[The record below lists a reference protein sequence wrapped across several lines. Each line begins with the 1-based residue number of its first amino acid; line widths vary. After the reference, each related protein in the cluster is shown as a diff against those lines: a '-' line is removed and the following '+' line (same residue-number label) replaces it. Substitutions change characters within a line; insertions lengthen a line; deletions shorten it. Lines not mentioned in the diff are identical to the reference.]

1 MSRGRTGFTA
11 TVAPLAWLIS
21 VGGRAE
27 FVALLT
33 PVAARFISLLTY
45 LYVSLAEEIKRVL
58 LEHPEIL
65 VEVLTAKPE
74 IVYEA
79 LARLMP
85 WQNLATK
92 DDLRRL
98 EEKIATKDDLRR
110 VEERIGKLEDR
121 VEGLEERLD
130 MVEEKMAT
138 KEELRAVETS
148 LREEIRRVE
157 TSLREEIGRVEESLR
172 EDMRR
177 LWLALNALGARW
189 GVFSEDAFRSG
200 VRELLRDAGYV
211 VERWVYYDDRG
222 YVYGYP
228 SEVELDIII
237 KDGRTLAVEIT
248 SALKRGD
255 LQQIKRKVELFSA
268 VTGRGVDA
276 VYVITPFI
284 HDRNPDAVIA
294 VANAMGIVVVW
305 PRP

>member
-1 MSRGRTGFTA
+1 MVMKSRNLGT
-11 TVAPLAWLIS
+11 
-21 VGGRAE
+21 
-27 FVALLT
+27 
-33 PVAARFISLLTY
+33 
-45 LYVSLAEEIKRVL
+45 
-58 LEHPEIL
+58 LEMEIL

-98 EEKIATKDDLRR
+98 EEKMATKDDLRR
-110 VEERIGKLEDR
+110 VEESIGRLEER
-121 VEGLEERLD
+121 VEGLEERLG
-130 MVEEKMAT
+130 MVEEKVAT

-157 TSLREEIGRVEESLR
+157 TSLREEIGEVEESLR
-172 EDMRR
+172 DMRR

-200 VRELLRDAGYV
+200 VRELLRDAGYA
-211 VERWVYYDDRG
+211 VERWIYYDDRG

-228 SEVELDIII
+228 SEVELDVVAR
-237 KDGRTLAVEIT
+237 DGRTFAVEIT
-248 SALKRGD
+248 SALRRGD

-268 VTGRGVDA
+268 VTGRRVDA
-276 VYVITPFI
+276 VYATTPFI
-284 HDRNPDAVIA
+284 HDRNPNAVVA
-294 VANAMGIVVVW
+294 FANAMGITVM
-305 PRP
+305 RPKP

>member
-1 MSRGRTGFTA
+1 M
-11 TVAPLAWLIS
+11 
-21 VGGRAE
+21 
-27 FVALLT
+27 
-33 PVAARFISLLTY
+33 
-45 LYVSLAEEIKRVL
+45 SLAEEIRRVL

-92 DDLRRL
+92 EDLRRL
-98 EEKIATKDDLRR
+98 EEKMATKDDL
-110 VEERIGKLEDR
+110 K
-121 VEGLEERLD
+121 RL
-130 MVEEKMAT
+130 EEKMAT
-138 KEELRAVETS
+138 KEELSAVETS
-148 LREEIRRVE
+148 LREEIRRAE
-157 TSLREEIGRVEESLR
+157 TSLREEIGKVEESLR

-200 VRELLRDAGYV
+200 VRELLKDAGYT
-211 VERWVYYDDRG
+211 VERWIHYDDRG

-228 SEVELDIII
+228 SEVELDVIIR
-237 KDGRTLAVEIT
+237 DGRTLAVEIT

-255 LQQIKRKVELFSA
+255 LQQIRRKVEFFST
-268 VTGRGVDA
+268 VTGRRVDA

-284 HDRNPDAVIA
+284 HDRNPDAVVA
-294 VANAMGIVVVW
+294 VASSMGITVVW

>member
-1 MSRGRTGFTA
+1 
-11 TVAPLAWLIS
+11 
-21 VGGRAE
+21 
-27 FVALLT
+27 
-33 PVAARFISLLTY
+33 

-92 DDLRRL
+92 DDLR
-98 EEKIATKDDLRR
+98 
-110 VEERIGKLEDR
+110 KL
-121 VEGLEERLD
+121 
-130 MVEEKMAT
+130 EEKMAT
-138 KEELRAVETS
+138 KKGLK
-148 LREEIRRVE
+148 RVE
-157 TSLREEIGRVEESLR
+157 TSLREDLRRVE
-172 EDMRR
+172 
-177 LWLALNALGARW
+177 LALNALGARW
-189 GVFSEDAFRSG
+189 GVLSEDAFRGG

-211 VERWVYYDDRG
+211 VERWIYYDDRG

-228 SEVELDIII
+228 SEVELDVVVR
-237 KDGRTLAVEIT
+237 DGRTFAVEIT
-248 SALKRGD
+248 SALRRGD

-268 VTGRGVDA
+268 VTGRRVDA

-294 VANAMGIVVVW
+294 AANAMGITVVW
-305 PRP
+305 PKP

>member
-1 MSRGRTGFTA
+1 
-11 TVAPLAWLIS
+11 
-21 VGGRAE
+21 
-27 FVALLT
+27 
-33 PVAARFISLLTY
+33 

-58 LEHPEIL
+58 LERPEIL

-79 LARLMP
+79 LAKLMP

-98 EEKIATKDDLRR
+98 EERMATKDDLRR
-110 VEERIGKLEDR
+110 VEESIGKLEER
-121 VEGLEERLD
+121 VEGLEERLG

-138 KEELRAVETS
+138 KEELK
-148 LREEIRRVE
+148 RVE
-157 TSLREEIGRVEESLR
+157 ASLR
-172 EDMRR
+172 EDLRR
-177 LWLALNALGARW
+177 VELALNALGARW
-189 GVFSEDAFRSG
+189 GVLSEDAFRSG
-200 VRELLRDAGYV
+200 VRELLRDAGYA
-211 VERWVYYDDRG
+211 VERWIYYDDRG

-228 SEVELDIII
+228 SEVELDVVVR
-237 KDGRTLAVEIT
+237 DGRTFAVEIT

-268 VTGRGVDA
+268 VTGRKVDA

-294 VANAMGIVVVW
+294 VANAMGITVVW

>member
-1 MSRGRTGFTA
+1 
-11 TVAPLAWLIS
+11 
-21 VGGRAE
+21 
-27 FVALLT
+27 
-33 PVAARFISLLTY
+33 
-45 LYVSLAEEIKRVL
+45 LAEEIKRVL
-58 LEHPEIL
+58 MEHPEIL

-74 IVYEA
+74 VIYEA
-79 LARLMP
+79 LAKLTP

-92 DDLRRL
+92 DDLKRL
-98 EEKIATKDDLRR
+98 EEKMATKEDLK
-110 VEERIGKLEDR
+110 KLEEKMATKEELKR
-121 VEGLEERLD
+121 LEERVNSIEERMATKEDLKRL
-130 MVEEKMAT
+130 EEKMAT

-148 LREEIRRVE
+148 LREDMRKVE
-157 TSLREEIGRVEESLR
+157 ASLR

-200 VRELLRDAGYV
+200 VRELLKDAGYTV
-211 VERWVYYDDRG
+211 DRWVYYDDKG

-228 SEVELDIII
+228 SEVELDIVI

-255 LQQIKRKVELFSA
+255 LQQIRRKVELFGM
-268 VTGRGVDA
+268 VTSRRVDA

-284 HDRNPDAVIA
+284 HDKNPDAVAA
-294 VANAMGIVVVW
+294 VASSMGINVVW

>member
-1 MSRGRTGFTA
+1 M
-11 TVAPLAWLIS
+11 
-21 VGGRAE
+21 
-27 FVALLT
+27 
-33 PVAARFISLLTY
+33 
-45 LYVSLAEEIKRVL
+45 SLAEEIKRVL

-79 LARLMP
+79 LAKLMP

-92 DDLRRL
+92 DDLRRVEESIGRL
-98 EEKIATKDDLRR
+98 EER
-110 VEERIGKLEDR
+110 VK
-121 VEGLEERLD
+121 GLEERLG

-138 KEELRAVETS
+138 KEELK
-148 LREEIRRVE
+148 RVE
-157 TSLREEIGRVEESLR
+157 ASLR
-172 EDMRR
+172 EDLRGVEKSLKEDLRR
-177 LWLALNALGARW
+177 VELALNALGARW

-200 VRELLRDAGYV
+200 VRELLRDAGYTV
-211 VERWVYYDDRG
+211 NRWVYYDDRG

-228 SEVELDIII
+228 SEVELDVVVR
-237 KDGRTLAVEIT
+237 DGGTFAVEIT
-248 SALKRGD
+248 SSLRRGD

-268 VTGRGVDA
+268 VTGRRVDA

-294 VANAMGIVVVW
+294 VANAMGITVVW

>member
-1 MSRGRTGFTA
+1 M
-11 TVAPLAWLIS
+11 
-21 VGGRAE
+21 
-27 FVALLT
+27 
-33 PVAARFISLLTY
+33 
-45 LYVSLAEEIKRVL
+45 SLAEEIKRVL

-79 LARLMP
+79 LAKLMP

-98 EEKIATKDDLRR
+98 EEKMVTKEELKRVEASLREDLRGVEKSLREDLRR
-110 VEERIGKLEDR
+110 VE
-121 VEGLEERLD
+121 
-130 MVEEKMAT
+130 
-138 KEELRAVETS
+138 
-148 LREEIRRVE
+148 
-157 TSLREEIGRVEESLR
+157 
-172 EDMRR
+172 
-177 LWLALNALGARW
+177 LALNALGARW
-189 GVFSEDAFRSG
+189 GILNEDAFRSG
-200 VRELLRDAGYV
+200 VRELLRDAGYAV
-211 VERWVYYDDRG
+211 DRWVYYDDKG

-228 SEVELDIII
+228 SEVELDVVVR
-237 KDGRTLAVEIT
+237 DGRTFAVEIT

-268 VTGRGVDA
+268 VTGRRVDA

-294 VANAMGIVVVW
+294 VANAMGITVVW

>member
-1 MSRGRTGFTA
+1 
-11 TVAPLAWLIS
+11 
-21 VGGRAE
+21 
-27 FVALLT
+27 
-33 PVAARFISLLTY
+33 
-45 LYVSLAEEIKRVL
+45 VSLTEEIRRVL

-85 WQNLATK
+85 WQNLVTK
-92 DDLRRL
+92 EDLRRL
-98 EEKIATKDDLRR
+98 EEKMATKDDL
-110 VEERIGKLEDR
+110 K
-121 VEGLEERLD
+121 RL
-130 MVEEKMAT
+130 EEKMAI
-138 KEELRAVETS
+138 KEELRTIETS

-200 VRELLRDAGYV
+200 VRELLRDAGYA
-211 VERWVYYDDRG
+211 VERWIYYDDRG

-248 SALKRGD
+248 SALRRGD

-268 VTGRGVDA
+268 NTGRRVDA

-294 VANAMGIVVVW
+294 VANAMGITVVW

>member
-1 MSRGRTGFTA
+1 M
-11 TVAPLAWLIS
+11 
-21 VGGRAE
+21 
-27 FVALLT
+27 
-33 PVAARFISLLTY
+33 
-45 LYVSLAEEIKRVL
+45 SLAEEIKRVL

-79 LARLMP
+79 LAKLMP

-92 DDLRRL
+92 DDLRRVEESIGRL
-98 EEKIATKDDLRR
+98 EER
-110 VEERIGKLEDR
+110 VK
-121 VEGLEERLD
+121 GLEERLG

-138 KEELRAVETS
+138 KEELK
-148 LREEIRRVE
+148 RVE
-157 TSLREEIGRVEESLR
+157 ASLR
-172 EDMRR
+172 EDLRGVEKSLKEDLRR
-177 LWLALNALGARW
+177 VELALNALGARW

-200 VRELLRDAGYV
+200 VRELLRDAGYTV
-211 VERWVYYDDRG
+211 NRWVYYDDRG

-228 SEVELDIII
+228 SEVELDVVVR
-237 KDGRTLAVEIT
+237 DGGTFAVEIT
-248 SALKRGD
+248 SSLRRGD

-268 VTGRGVDA
+268 VTGRRVDA

-294 VANAMGIVVVW
+294 VADAMGITVVW

>member
-1 MSRGRTGFTA
+1 M
-11 TVAPLAWLIS
+11 
-21 VGGRAE
+21 
-27 FVALLT
+27 
-33 PVAARFISLLTY
+33 
-45 LYVSLAEEIKRVL
+45 AEEIKRVL
-58 LEHPEIL
+58 MEHPEIL

-74 IVYEA
+74 VIYEA
-79 LARLMP
+79 LAKLTP

-92 DDLRRL
+92 DDLKRL
-98 EEKIATKDDLRR
+98 EEKMATKEDLK
-110 VEERIGKLEDR
+110 KLEEKMATKEELKR
-121 VEGLEERLD
+121 LEERVNSIEERMATKEDLKRL
-130 MVEEKMAT
+130 EEKMAT

-148 LREEIRRVE
+148 LREDMRKVE
-157 TSLREEIGRVEESLR
+157 ASLR

-200 VRELLRDAGYV
+200 VRELLKDAGYTV
-211 VERWVYYDDRG
+211 DRWVYYDDKG

-248 SALKRGD
+248 SALRRAD
-255 LQQIKRKVELFSA
+255 LQQIRRKVELFST
-268 VTGRGVDA
+268 VTGRRVDA

-284 HDRNPDAVIA
+284 HDRNPDAVAA
-294 VANAMGIVVVW
+294 VASSMGINVVW